1 MSTLKEMTD
10 KLWCCSIKE
19 INHDYREAC
28 LKIKLVAPENDS
40 IIYDVNFVGVISL
53 LWTMDG
59 VEEKICRDVYPELT
73 SIEIKQDIS
82 LSTENKWL
90 KHFPLN
96 YNVAIEIMDRALII
110 NANVIEIN
118 GNRYN
123 LKENTDTYDIS

>member
-59 VEEKICRDVYPELT
+59 VEEKICRDVK
-73 SIEIKQDIS
+73 SNFK
-82 LSTENKWL
+82 
-90 KHFPLN
+90 
-96 YNVAIEIMDRALII
+96 
-110 NANVIEIN
+110 
-118 GNRYN
+118 
-123 LKENTDTYDIS
+123 